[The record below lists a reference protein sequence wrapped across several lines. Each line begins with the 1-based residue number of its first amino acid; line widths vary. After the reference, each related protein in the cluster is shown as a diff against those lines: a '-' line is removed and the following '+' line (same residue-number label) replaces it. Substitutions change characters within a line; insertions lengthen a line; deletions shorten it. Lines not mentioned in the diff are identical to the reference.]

1 VLVPA
6 AVQAPAERRQH
17 QPDALLATG
26 TLLAAGSAL
35 TWARRLRRP
44 AGSSAAS

>member
-1 VLVPA
+1 VT
-6 AVQAPAERRQH
+6 APAERTRH
-17 QPDALLATG
+17 EPDALLATG

-44 AGSSAAS
+44 ADS